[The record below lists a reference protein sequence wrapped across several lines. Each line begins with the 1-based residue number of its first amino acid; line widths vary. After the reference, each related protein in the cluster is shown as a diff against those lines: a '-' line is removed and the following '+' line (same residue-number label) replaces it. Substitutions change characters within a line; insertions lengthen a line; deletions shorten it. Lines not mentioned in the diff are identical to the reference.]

1 MPMSAVSTRARRGA
15 LVLLA
20 TALSVLFAGTPRAV
34 RATDV
39 DSATRVFQNLNA
51 ELRVTGLT
59 FVGSRNEVSEFVLRA
74 ERAIFKPETNLAE
87 LEKMDVTST
96 DGTDPT
102 NAKRSF
108 GVRCDRGEL
117 NVETNDF
124 LAEGDVRGT
133 AGDGRRYQAAWVR
146 YNHEQQL
153 LYTDA
158 PVRMQD
164 ETGNFRGDGFR
175 YYVKERRFEL
185 LGNVTLVQGE

>member
-1 MPMSAVSTRARRGA
+1 MRIAIVGGGISGLVSAYLLSRQHEVT
-15 LVLLA
+15 VLEAAPRLGGHTHTISVDLA
-20 TALSVLFAGTPRAV
+20 GEEYR
-34 RATDV
+34 V
-39 DSATRVFQNLNA
+39 DTGFIVF
-51 ELRVTGLT
+51 
-59 FVGSRNEVSEFVLRA
+59 NEPNYPGFNRLLGQLGVDWQ
-74 ERAIFKPETNLAE
+74 T
-87 LEKMDVTST
+87 TSM
-96 DGTDPT
+96 
-102 NAKRSF
+102 SF

-124 LAEGDVRGT
+124 LAEGDVQGT
-133 AGDGRRYQAAWVR
+133 AGDSRQYQAAWVR

-164 ETGNFRGDGFR
+164 ETGDFRGDGFR